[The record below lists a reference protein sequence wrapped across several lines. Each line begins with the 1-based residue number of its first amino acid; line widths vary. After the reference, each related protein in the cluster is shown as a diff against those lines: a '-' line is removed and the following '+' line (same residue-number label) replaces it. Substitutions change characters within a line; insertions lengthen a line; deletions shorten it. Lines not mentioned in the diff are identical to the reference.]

1 MGKNDYHPQF
11 ETLFFSPFFLSL
23 SFPPLSLDSL
33 FPCSPS
39 SLLHRHSPHL
49 PPALSRILHRGYV
62 LDRDCRCSP
71 NNAKLAVT
79 LHLLPQAWHCEGIDG
94 EDNDHPHLP
103 GKDDDPSPLPTLAI
117 LPFPATTTKNLSQS
131 SEFLEKLWSGVGC
144 TLGKTNH
151 TEQGVEHVPDYK
163 RERLGSLQNGAMTMK
178 IFMVQQLLMSSFNES

>member
-11 ETLFFSPFFLSL
+11 ETLFFSSFF
-23 SFPPLSLDSL
+23 LSLDSL
-33 FPCSPS
+33 FPA
-39 SLLHRHSPHL
+39 R
-49 PPALSRILHRGYV
+49 RRRFFTV
-62 LDRDCRCSP
+62 T
-71 NNAKLAVT
+71 LAVT

-117 LPFPATTTKNLSQS
+117 LPFPATTTTKNLSQS

-144 TLGKTNH
+144 TLGKTNR

>member
-151 TEQGVEHVPDYK
+151 TEQGVESTF
-163 RERLGSLQNGAMTMK
+163 RTTS
-178 IFMVQQLLMSSFNES
+178 ESD